1 MKILS
6 CLWQDLRYGLRGIRK
21 DRSFAL
27 LAILALGLGIGATT
41 VIFSVIDAVV
51 LEPFPYRAPN
61 NIVRFY
67 VHDNSKPDQEG
78 RPGFTMAEFA
88 AYRDQNHVF
97 SDIIAGAGLD
107 VLYTEKGGTKQFSGF
122 GMTPNMLEFL
132 GVRPILGRGIVPDD
146 GRPDA
151 APVAVMS
158 YRVWQRE
165 FQADPNIV
173 GSLLTI
179 NGKQTTLVGVM
190 PPRFRY
196 GSGDF
201 WLPMVINPADTDPF
215 HFVGVMARL
224 KPGVTLEAAASDLDV
239 IGHSLAK
246 IYPKLYPANFH
257 IKTWTLTD
265 SVVHYFRTTLFIL
278 LGAVGMLLL
287 IACSNVANLLLAR
300 ATRRQK
306 EIAIRASI
314 GASRS
319 RIVLQLLV
327 ESFLLAALGCLAGW
341 AFVYFGLKGII
352 AAIPPEFIP
361 SEAVVRLNLRV
372 LAFAVGVTALTTLL
386 CGLAPALHS
395 VRGELHDRLKHAVKG
410 VSGTPHRINF
420 RSALLVS
427 QVALSIVLLVAAGL
441 MMRTV
446 FTLEHVDLGFTPD
459 HVLSARTPLPRGRY
473 ETAEQKRIFFRAV
486 LQKIQALPG
495 VVTATE
501 TSNLPPYGGIG
512 SDITILGQDHLNKRS
527 LVQFCSE
534 DYFKTLGIRLAH
546 GRTFT
551 QSDVDG
557 ARHVIVVNQRLAHDF
572 FGSEDPIGKS
582 IKFDALDRLPQSP
595 HDAYF
600 EIIGVTFN
608 EKNMGLKEAPVPE
621 AFAPYSVSG
630 DFARGVLV
638 RTAVDP
644 LSILPSVQREI
655 WSVDPGVALTM
666 TGSLDDHLQQNSYA
680 EPRFGMLV
688 FGIFAGIGLALVAI
702 GIFSLM
708 AYTVSLQTHEIGIRM
723 ALGAQRRTV
732 MRMVFLRG
740 LAIIAVGIIIGEMAS
755 LVLTRFL
762 RSQVWGVTNRDPITF
777 AAVLAVLITIGLL
790 ACFLPAHRATKV
802 DPLVALRYE

>member
-1 MKILS
+1 MDVLS
-6 CLWQDLRYGLRGIRK
+6 NLWQDLRYGLRDIRK

-27 LAILALGLGIGATT
+27 LAILALALGIGATT

-51 LEPFPYRAPN
+51 LEPFPYRDPD

-97 SDIIAGAGLD
+97 SDIIAGSGMD
-107 VLYTEKGGTKQFSGF
+107 VLYTEKAGTKQFSGF
-122 GMTPNMLEFL
+122 AMTPNMLEFL
-132 GVRPILGRGIVPDD
+132 GVKPILGRGIVPDD

-151 APVAVMS
+151 PPVAVMS

-165 FQADPNIV
+165 FQADPNVV
-173 GSLLTI
+173 GSLLTL

-201 WLPMVINPADTDPF
+201 WLPIVINPADAEPF
-215 HFVGVMARL
+215 HFMGVMARL

-246 IYPKLYPANFH
+246 IYPKLYPANFR

-341 AFVYFGLKGII
+341 AFAYFGLKGIV

-395 VRGELHDRLKHAVKG
+395 VRGELHDRLKDAMKG
-410 VSGTPHRINF
+410 VSGSPHRIDF
-420 RSALLVS
+420 RSTLLVS

-446 FTLEHVDLGFTPD
+446 FALEHVDLGFTPD
-459 HVLSARTPLPRGRY
+459 HVLTARTPLPRGRY
-473 ETAEQKRIFFRAV
+473 DTAEQKQIFFRVV

-501 TSNLPPYGGIG
+501 TSTLPPYGGIG
-512 SDITILGQDHLNKRS
+512 SEVTIPGQEHKRS
-527 LVQFCSE
+527 LLQLCGE
-534 DYFKTLGIRLAH
+534 DYFKTLGIRLMR

-551 QSDVDG
+551 QNDVDG
-557 ARHVIVVNQRLAHDF
+557 ARHVIVVNERLAHDF
-572 FGSEDPIGKS
+572 FGNEDPIGKA
-582 IKFDALDRLPQSP
+582 IKFDALDRMPQSP

-608 EKNMGLKEAPVPE
+608 EKNMGVKEAPVPE

-638 RTAVDP
+638 RTAIDP
-644 LSILPSVQREI
+644 LSILSSVQREI

-666 TGSLDDHLQQNSYA
+666 TGTLDEHLQQNSYA
-680 EPRFGMLV
+680 EPRFGML
-688 FGIFAGIGLALVAI
+688 IFAIFAAIGLALVAI

-723 ALGAQRRTV
+723 ALGAQRSAV
-732 MRMVFLRG
+732 MKMVFVRG
-740 LAIIAVGIIIGEMAS
+740 LTIIAVGIIIGELSS

-762 RSQVWGVTNRDPITF
+762 RNQVWGITDRDPITF

-790 ACFLPAHRATKV
+790 ACFLPAYRATQV

>member
-410 VSGTPHRINF
+410 VSSTPHRINF

-446 FTLEHVDLGFTPD
+446 FALEHVDLGFTPD

-755 LVLTRFL
+755 FVLTRFL